1 MASTSQP
8 LRSCCLEI
16 LLLDVNSD
24 GSTITDLFKTEIEVV
39 ETANISATSVKLRS
53 YTDVFLPAGTSLS
66 FVNPDTD
73 GINTYR
79 KQIILTEDTTIEEFA
94 TTVKIYPLPYSLRQ
108 GDIAEA
114 IEGIL
119 PLFGLQ
125 TIDLSS
131 QETQVETTNFRS
143 GKGVNNAFV
152 RLAKTCNVTGIAL
165 AGDRALETI
174 VKPVGIFS
182 SELFGRDVYVAV
194 TMPNGE
200 RFEGIAKI
208 GSMAL
213 PANQNDVQKFSFTL
227 LFQGEDFVW
236 HPPFIFS

>member
-1 MASTSQP
+1 M
-8 LRSCCLEI
+8 
-16 LLLDVNSD
+16 LLLDVDTD

-39 ETANISATSVKLRS
+39 ETANISATSIKLRG
-53 YTDVFLPAGTSLS
+53 YIDVFLPAGTSLS
-66 FVNPDTD
+66 FINPDTD
-73 GINTYR
+73 DLATYR
-79 KQIILTEDTTIEEFA
+79 KQIVLLEDTTIEEFS
-94 TTVKIYPLPYSLRQ
+94 TNVKIYPLPYPIQQ

-143 GKGVNNAFV
+143 GRGVNNAFV
-152 RLAKTCNVTGIAL
+152 RNAKTCNVSGIAL
-165 AGDRALETI
+165 AGDKALETI

-182 SELFGRDVYVAV
+182 SELFGRDVYVV
-194 TMPNGE
+194 ITMPNGE

-208 GSMAL
+208 GSMSL
-213 PANQNDVQKFSFTL
+213 PSNQNDVQKFSFNL
-227 LFQGEDFVW
+227 LFQGDDFQW
-236 HPPFIFS
+236 YPPFTFI